1 MSDMESLLERMNT
14 SSDSGLRL
22 TDKGRLA
29 VIITEELRDTT
40 NNEPLAF
47 RVADRA
53 EYEGLLHDDF
63 CY

>member
-40 NNEPLAF
+40 SNEPLAF

-53 EYEGLLHDDF
+53 EVEGLLHDDY

>member
-1 MSDMESLLERMNT
+1 MSDMESLLEQMNT
-14 SSDSGLRL
+14 SSDSRLRL

-29 VIITEELRDTT
+29 IIITEELRDTIS
-40 NNEPLAF
+40 NEPLAF

-53 EYEGLLHDDF
+53 EVEGLLHDDF